1 MSRLL
6 VFCAETRMSLNST
19 LQLEN
24 KKRGAKEGFWRF
36 ELLSS
41 VSSLKLETTFKLY
54 HTIIFV
60 RSRSGIPL
68 FCQRKSCEEVPKMLG
83 DLLLMELNF
92 LKHLKHNCLLLN

>member
-24 KKRGAKEGFWRF
+24 KKKGAKEGFWRF

-41 VSSLKLETTFKLY
+41 VSSLKLKTTFKLH
-54 HTIIFV
+54 HTMFFCEVKIWYPIILP
-60 RSRSGIPL
+60 GEKL
-68 FCQRKSCEEVPKMLG
+68 
-83 DLLLMELNF
+83 
-92 LKHLKHNCLLLN
+92 